1 MANGAPT
8 LSEARPASPA
18 TGHPPGLYVLF
29 FAEMWERF
37 CYYGMR
43 TLLVLYLTKELLFK
57 DEPAYGIYGAYTALV
72 YAAPVIG
79 GKMAD
84 NLLGYRRAVIMGGIL
99 MAIGEFL
106 LVGNGILS
114 ADNTFLFVGMG
125 VIIVGN
131 GYFKA
136 NISSVVGKLYGQG
149 DPRRDS
155 GFTIFYMGINIGALL
170 ATTVCGFVGE
180 TFGYKYG
187 FGLAGVGMLLGIA
200 VFVLGQPKLEGLGDP
215 PDPVKLHEPWKGPLS
230 RWHVTVIA
238 SLGVVPVLYW
248 LLQNEG
254 IVNWLL
260 GATMIAVCGSLLVGA
275 IQAGKKE
282 PAEQR
287 TVQRD
292 RIIALFVLMFFN
304 TLFWALFEQAGTSL
318 TLFADRAVD
327 RRIDLL
333 DWEMPTSNTQSF
345 NPAFII
351 IFGSLFS
358 WMWVKLDKAG
368 LNPNIPMKFALGTLQ
383 LGCGFLLLLVG
394 ASMAS
399 DYKVALFFLVGMY
412 LLHTTG
418 ELFVSPIGL
427 SMVTKLAPAHLTGTV
442 MGAWFLSFAFANK
455 LGAQLAK
462 LTGETPNL
470 AGALANLVKKA
481 QAGWAEPPVIPAN
494 ISDAFVRAL
503 ERAKAGWPEV
513 APPEGA
519 EEALAKYI
527 ETYQLFGFVIV
538 GVGVF
543 LVLISGVLNKMMHG
557 VK

>member
-1 MANGAPT
+1 
-8 LSEARPASPA
+8 
-18 TGHPPGLYVLF
+18 
-29 FAEMWERF
+29 
-37 CYYGMR
+37 
-43 TLLVLYLTKELLFK
+43 LVLYLTKELLFQ
-57 DEPAYGIYGAYTALV
+57 DDPAYGIYGAYTALV

-99 MAIGEFL
+99 MALGEFL
-106 LVGNGILS
+106 LVGNGLTPN
-114 ADNTFLFVGMG
+114 NTLLFVGMG
-125 VIIVGN
+125 LIIVGN

-136 NISSVVGKLYGQG
+136 NISSIVGKLYAPG
-149 DPRRDS
+149 DARRDS

-170 ATTVCGFVGE
+170 ATTVCGYVGE
-180 TFGYKYG
+180 TYGYNYG
-187 FGLAGVGMLLGIA
+187 FGLAGIGMLVGIA
-200 VFVLGQPKLEGLGDP
+200 VFMLGQDKLQGLGGA
-215 PDPVKLHEPWKGPLS
+215 PDEAKLHEPWQGPLS

-238 SLGVVPVLYW
+238 SLAAVPVLYW

-260 GATMIAVCGSLLVGA
+260 GAVMIAVCVSLLAGA
-275 IQAGKKE
+275 IEAGKKE
-282 PAEQR
+282 PLEQR

-304 TLFWALFEQAGTSL
+304 ILFWALFEQAGTSL

-327 RRIDLL
+327 RQIDLL
-333 DWEMPTSNTQSF
+333 NWEMPTSNTQAF

-351 IFGSLFS
+351 IFGSVFS
-358 WMWVKLDKAG
+358 WMWVKLAKKG
-368 LNPNIPMKFALGTLQ
+368 VNINIPMKFALGTIQ

-399 DYKVALFFLVGMY
+399 DYKIALFFLVGMY

-462 LTGETPNL
+462 LTGGESSGGEAEAAKMT
-470 AGALANLVKKA
+470 A
-481 QAGWAEPPVIPAN
+481 Q
-494 ISDAFVRAL
+494 
-503 ERAKAGWPEV
+503 EV
-513 APPEGA
+513 LGT
-519 EEALAKYI
+519 YI
-527 ETYQLFGFVIV
+527 GIYQVFGLVIV

-543 LVLISGVLNKMMHG
+543 LVLISGRLNKMMHG

>member
-1 MANGAPT
+1 MSDA
-8 LSEARPASPA
+8 PASPT
-18 TGHPPGLYVLF
+18 TGHPHGLYVLF

-43 TLLVLYLTKELLFK
+43 TLLVLYLTKELLFA

-84 NLLGYRRAVIMGGIL
+84 NLLGYRRAVVMGGIL
-99 MAIGEFL
+99 MALGEFL
-106 LVGNGILS
+106 LVGNGLTPN
-114 ADNTFLFVGMG
+114 NTLLFVGMG
-125 VIIVGN
+125 LIIVGN

-136 NISSVVGKLYGQG
+136 NISSIVGKLYVPG

-180 TFGYKYG
+180 TYGYNYG
-187 FGLAGVGMLLGIA
+187 FGLAGIGMLVGIG
-200 VFVLGQPKLEGLGDP
+200 VFLFGQDKLQGLGGA
-215 PDPVKLHEPWKGPLS
+215 PDEAKLHAAWKGPLS
-230 RWHVTVIA
+230 RWHVTVLA
-238 SLGVVPVLYW
+238 SLGVVPILYW
-248 LLQNEG
+248 LLQNEQ

-260 GATMIAVCGSLLVGA
+260 GATMIAVCFSLLSGA
-275 IQAGKKE
+275 IAAGKLA
-282 PAEQR
+282 PAAER

-327 RRIDLL
+327 RQIDLL
-333 DWEMPTSNTQSF
+333 AWEMPTSNTQAF

-351 IFGSLFS
+351 IFGSVFS
-358 WMWVKLDKAG
+358 WMWVRLDKAG
-368 LNPNIPMKFALGTLQ
+368 LNPNIPMKFALGTIQ

-394 ASMAS
+394 ASMAT
-399 DYKVALFFLVGMY
+399 DYKVALIFLVLMY
-412 LLHTTG
+412 MLHTTG

-455 LGAQLAK
+455 LGALLAK
-462 LTGETPNL
+462 LTGSAPSL
-470 AGALANLVKKA
+470 MGAITKLIEA
-481 QAGWAEPPVIPAN
+481 
-494 ISDAFVRAL
+494 
-503 ERAKAGWPEV
+503 AKAGWVEPPKLPVNLSDAFARTLERAAAGWPE
-513 APPEGA
+513 AAAAEGA
-519 EEALAKYI
+519 KEVFDTYI
-527 ETYQLFGFVIV
+527 GTYQLFGFVIV

-543 LVLISGVLNKMMHG
+543 LLVASGWLNKMMHG

>member
-1 MANGAPT
+1 LSAAPENT
-8 LSEARPASPA
+8 P

-57 DEPAYGIYGAYTALV
+57 DEPAFGIYGAYTALV

-84 NLLGYRRAVIMGGIL
+84 NVLGYRRAVIMGGVL

-106 LVGNGILS
+106 LVGNGMT
-114 ADNTFLFVGMG
+114 ANNTLLFVGMG
-125 VIIVGN
+125 LIIVGN

-136 NISSVVGKLYGQG
+136 NISSIVGKLYAPG
-149 DPRRDS
+149 DARRDS

-170 ATTVCGFVGE
+170 ATTVCGYVGE
-180 TFGYKYG
+180 TFGYVYG
-187 FGLAGVGMLLGIA
+187 FGLAGVGMLIGIT
-200 VFVLGQPKLEGLGDP
+200 VFMLGQGKMQGLGDA
-215 PDPVKLHEPWKGPLS
+215 PDEAKLHAPWQGPLS
-230 RWHVTVIA
+230 RWHITILA
-238 SLGVVPVLYW
+238 SLGVVPILYW

-260 GATMIAVCGSLLVGA
+260 GATMIAVCVSLLTGA
-275 IQAGKKE
+275 IEAGKKE

-292 RIIALFVLMFFN
+292 RIIALFILMVFN
-304 TLFWALFEQAGTSL
+304 ILFWALFEQAGTSL

-327 RRIDLL
+327 RQIDLL
-333 DWEMPTSNTQSF
+333 AWELPTSNTQAF

-351 IFGSLFS
+351 IFGSVFS
-358 WMWVKLDKAG
+358 WMWVKLDKAN
-368 LNPNIPMKFALGTLQ
+368 LNPNIPMKFALGTIQ
-383 LGCGFLLLLVG
+383 LGAGFLLLLVG
-394 ASMAS
+394 ASMAT
-399 DYKVALFFLVGMY
+399 DYKVALIFLVGMY

-455 LGAQLAK
+455 LGAGLAT
-462 LTGETPNL
+462 LTGGEADEAT
-470 AGALANLVKKA
+470 AAAMTG
-481 QAGWAEPPVIPAN
+481 Q
-494 ISDAFVRAL
+494 
-503 ERAKAGWPEV
+503 EV
-513 APPEGA
+513 
-519 EEALAKYI
+519 LSTYI
-527 ETYQLFGFVIV
+527 GTYQLFGFVIV

-543 LVLISGVLNKMMHG
+543 LVLISGWLNKMMHG

>member
-1 MANGAPT
+1 

-18 TGHPPGLYVLF
+18 TGHPHGLYVLF

-43 TLLVLYLTKELLFK
+43 TLLVLYLTKELLFQ

-84 NLLGYRRAVIMGGIL
+84 NLLGYRRAVVMGGVL

-106 LVGNGILS
+106 LVGNGILTP
-114 ADNTFLFVGMG
+114 DNTFLFIGMG
-125 VIIVGN
+125 LIIVGN

-136 NISSVVGKLYGQG
+136 NISTVVGKLYAPG

-170 ATTVCGFVGE
+170 ATTVCGYVGE
-180 TFGYKYG
+180 VYGYKYG
-187 FGLAGVGMLLGIA
+187 FGLAGIGMLLGITI
-200 VFVLGQPKLEGLGDP
+200 FMLGQSKLQGLGDP
-215 PDPVKLHEPWKGPLS
+215 PDAVKLHAPWKGPLS

-238 SLGVVPVLYW
+238 SLSVVPVLYW

-254 IVNWLL
+254 VVNWLL
-260 GATMIAVCGSLLVGA
+260 GVVMIVVCVSLLSGA
-275 IQAGKKE
+275 IAAGKQAP
-282 PAEQR
+282 PAER

-327 RRIDLL
+327 RQIDLL
-333 DWEMPTSNTQSF
+333 SWEMPTSNTQAF

-351 IFGSLFS
+351 IFGSVFS
-358 WMWVKLDKAG
+358 WMWVKLDKAN

-383 LGCGFLLLLVG
+383 LGLGFLLLLVG
-394 ASMAS
+394 ASMAT
-399 DYKVALFFLVGMY
+399 DYKIALFFLVGMY

-462 LTGETPNL
+462 LTGDAPNL
-470 AGALANLVKKA
+470 TGAILELIGKA
-481 QAGWAEPPVIPAN
+481 RAGWVEPPVIPAN
-494 ISDAFVRAL
+494 LSDAAARVL
-503 ERAKAGWPEV
+503 ERAAAGWPEV
-513 APPEGA
+513 ASEGA
-519 EEALAKYI
+519 QEVLTKYI
-527 ETYQLFGFVIV
+527 GTYQLFGFVIV

-543 LVLISGVLNKMMHG
+543 LVLISGQLNKMMHG